1 MNLSGV
7 SYELQAFHIDPIM
20 DEGEHVHTWTITA
33 WWPSEPWRDGRA
45 LQHALSV
52 VAEGLAPFGTG
63 DMREYRKL
71 PAELWSGEAIAAAVM
86 SLLTPAPARVDV
98 SRPGFHVERWA

>member
-7 SYELQAFHIDPIM
+7 SYNLQAFHTDPIM
-20 DEGEHVHTWTITA
+20 DEGRHVHTWTITA

-45 LQHALSV
+45 LGHALRV
-52 VAEGLAPFGTG
+52 VCEGLAPFGQD
-63 DMREYRKL
+63 DMREYREL

-86 SLLTPAPARVDV
+86 ALLTPAPIRVDV
-98 SRPGFHVERWA
+98 SRPGFHVERRA